1 MLKDPQFMVTLQ
13 MGLIGIVLVAGF
25 YLIWKALTRIE
36 EKVDLMLLDKQ
47 SQQFFQNDRSSEQ
60 TAESM
65 VPSTDAMMKAM
76 FSEDM
81 EDLPEEGFLNASP
94 EGFVIFSSPFQMPPE
109 EDFRSRMD
117 SREEVVEE
125 SENVH
130 IEELKPDMTAESDVT
145 ITNIGYSKTKLK
157 TMSVDKLK
165 ELCHERQLSTEGTKN
180 QLIQR
185 LLE

>member
-1 MLKDPQFMVTLQ
+1 MFKDPQFMITLQ

-36 EKVDLMLLDKQ
+36 EKVDLVLLDKQ

-81 EDLPEEGFLNASP
+81 EELSP

-117 SREEVVEE
+117 SREEVIEE
-125 SENVH
+125 SENVQ
-130 IEELKPDMTAESDVT
+130 IEEIKPDMTAESDVT

>member
-1 MLKDPQFMVTLQ
+1 MFKDPQFMVTLQ
-13 MGLIGIVLVAGF
+13 IGLIGIVLVAGF

-47 SQQFFQNDRSSEQ
+47 SQQFFQTHSSEQ
-60 TAESM
+60 TAESAI
-65 VPSTDAMMKAM
+65 PSTDAMMKAI

-81 EDLPEEGFLNASP
+81 EEEDFLQGKMDSGEGFM
-94 EGFVIFSSPFQMPPE
+94 IFSTPFQMPPE
-109 EDFRSRMD
+109 EDVVGD
-117 SREEVVEE
+117 SEKVI
-125 SENVH
+125 
-130 IEELKPDMTAESDVT
+130 IEEMKPDITAESDIT

-157 TMSVDKLK
+157 TMNVDKLK
-165 ELCHERQLSTEGTKN
+165 ELCQERHLSTDGTKN

>member
-1 MLKDPQFMVTLQ
+1 MFKDPQFMITLQ
-13 MGLIGIVLVAGF
+13 IGLIGIVLVAGF

-36 EKVDLMLLDKQ
+36 EKVDLLLLDKQ

-65 VPSTDAMMKAM
+65 VPSADAMMKAI

-94 EGFVIFSSPFQMPPE
+94 EGFMIFSSPFQMPPE
-109 EDFRSRMD
+109 E
-117 SREEVVEE
+117 EVIEE
-125 SENVH
+125 SEKVQ
-130 IEELKPDMTAESDVT
+130 IEEIKPDLTAESDVT

-165 ELCHERQLSTEGTKN
+165 ELCNDRQLSTEGTKN

>member
-1 MLKDPQFMVTLQ
+1 MFKDPQFMITLQ

-36 EKVDLMLLDKQ
+36 EKVDLVLLDKQ

-81 EDLPEEGFLNASP
+81 EELSP

-117 SREEVVEE
+117 SREEVIEE